1 MTDTPTRL
9 ILIRHAKPDE
19 DADGRCYGSLDIGL
33 SKAGHAQAQTLA
45 AALAPAD
52 VQAMFA
58 SPLRRAVE
66 TAEPLAA
73 ACGVPL
79 QLDDDLRELDFGALE
94 GRRFDEIAAS
104 LPGLYKRWM
113 TQPTTITFPDGES
126 FADLSRRALA
136 ATRRIRTAR
145 PGGTALVV
153 THGGVCRALV
163 ASALELAPE
172 LIFRLEFDYGRATV
186 IDWYAEPVLR
196 LLNGRAVDLPKRAL

>member
-1 MTDTPTRL
+1 MRDGPTRL

-19 DADGRCYGSLDIGL
+19 DAAGRCYGSLDIGL
-33 SKAGHAQAQTLA
+33 SETGRAQAQTLA

-52 VQAMFA
+52 VDAVFA

-66 TAEPLAA
+66 TAEPVAG

-104 LPGLYKRWM
+104 LPDLYKRWM
-113 TQPTTITFPDGES
+113 TQPTTVTFPGGES

-136 ATRRIRTAR
+136 STERIRTDLR
-145 PGGTALVV
+145 GGTALVV

-163 ASALELAPE
+163 ASALELAPG
-172 LIFRLEFDYGRATV
+172 LIFRLDFDYGRITV

-196 LLNGRAVDLPKRAL
+196 LLNGRATDVPRRA

>member
-1 MTDTPTRL
+1 MRVRPTRV
-9 ILIRHAKPDE
+9 ILIRHAHPDE
-19 DADGRCYGSLDIGL
+19 DAAGRCCGSLDIGL
-33 SKAGHAQAQTLA
+33 SETGRAQAQTLA

-52 VQAMFA
+52 VNAVFA

-66 TAEPLAA
+66 TAEPVAG

-79 QLDDDLRELDFGALE
+79 QIDDDLRELDFGALE

-104 LPGLYKRWM
+104 LPDLYQRWM
-113 TQPTTITFPDGES
+113 THPTTVTFPGGES

-136 ATRRIRTAR
+136 ATERIRTELL
-145 PGGTALVV
+145 GGTALVV

-163 ASALELAPE
+163 ASALRIAPE
-172 LIFRLEFDYGRATV
+172 LIFRLDFDYGRITV

-196 LLNGRAVDLPKRAL
+196 LLNGRATDVPRRA